1 MRSLQLRIFLSF
13 WLVIVLSIALA
24 ATIGYIYAERVRA
37 TLQSFEVSDAM
48 LDASMALKESGRDG
62 LTEWLGSLP
71 SVAASAIFVFDER
84 GNDLLGRRPPAPVML
99 ALQRFSMQ
107 SRGSMRD
114 RGPANIRPA
123 RPFTQLV
130 GPDDHVYTLFVLPPQ
145 GAVGRWVSRNGGRG
159 MILIALL
166 VSAAVSYFVA
176 RTITRPV
183 QRLRESAN
191 AVAAGNLDTRV
202 AEQVGNRRDDIG
214 LLARDFDDMTSKLER
229 AWQRQSELTANVSH
243 ELRSPLARLRV
254 ALELAKRRTGDVAEL
269 DRIELETERLDAMI
283 GQLLEF
289 SRLDADDQ
297 GSVDVI
303 DLGELLQSVVDD
315 VRYEFRG
322 STLSID
328 LETAD
333 NVAVQGYAPPL
344 RSAIENVVRNA
355 AQHGQAGGAIGV
367 ELSADQDTATIEVT
381 DQGGGVPDHELEHIF
396 EPFYRARSSGESN
409 SGTGLG
415 LAIAARAIDLNG
427 GRISAENS
435 EHGLGITI
443 RLPVFH

>member
-214 LLARDFDDMTSKLER
+214 LLGRDFDDMTSKLER

-254 ALELAKRRTGDVAEL
+254 ALELATRRTGDVAEL

-381 DQGGGVPDHELEHIF
+381 DLGGGVPDHELEHIF

-435 EHGLGITI
+435 EHGLGIKI